1 MTATDRT
8 AFITGLRMLAD
19 ALDRNPAIPLPHE
32 GRSAT
37 SPLDFGLLHQVSSG
51 EDFAAVVRSLGGT
64 RWQQQIRR
72 SADGAY
78 TWLDVTGR
86 IAGLWVKVGATA
98 DRVCEPVPPQPVIK
112 RTCPALDAVIAEA
125 GTGCAS

>member
-1 MTATDRT
+1 MTAADRT
-8 AFITGLRMLAD
+8 EFITGLRMLAE
-19 ALDRNPAIPLPHE
+19 ALDRNPAIPLPYE

-37 SPLDFGLLHQVSSG
+37 SPLDFGLLHQVSGG

-64 RWQQQIRR
+64 RWQQEIRR

-78 TWLDVTGR
+78 TWLDATGR
-86 IAGLWVKVGATA
+86 VGGLWVKVGANA

-112 RTCPALDAVIAEA
+112 RTCRALDAVIAEA